1 MKSVEP
7 PQISRSSGQ
16 PWPLSV
22 EAYHVL
28 GEAGLIPKDTELLY
42 GFVYKKVS
50 KSPVHSSLVTRFVRL
65 LQAALPSGWLMR
77 SEQPITCADS
87 EPEPDVA
94 VIRGSEEDFW
104 NEHPKT
110 AELVI
115 EICVSNSDY
124 DRSKLRAYATAKVKE
139 VWLVL
144 VPERQIEVHR
154 QPARGTYAQRRVCG
168 PGGRLTCASFPAFS
182 VDLKSF
188 FSRT

>member
-1 MKSVEP
+1 
-7 PQISRSSGQ
+7 
-16 PWPLSV
+16 
-22 EAYHVL
+22 
-28 GEAGLIPKDTELLY
+28 
-42 GFVYKKVS
+42 
-50 KSPVHSSLVTRFVRL
+50 VTRFVRL